1 MCIRDSVGIARRGRE
16 KRAVGHE
23 RATVAIN
30 VTPDT
35 KLVFCDELDQVDV
48 TRGGSDSRVANPA
61 ERRRWRGRA
70 RQRHHRIGQH
80 LGSRPEKTDPAIDA
94 IHAVSFCHA
103 MRHQTPFPLGERIAL
118 HSADAPLNE
127 AQCRYERLG
136 TRQRPN
142 SGIQKTRQLNRAAA
156 QGESLVVMV
165 ARLVGGHDGRFT
177 SRNGSNSVAHDRVL
191 GVVVSVSYTHLDV
204 YKRQRPT

>member
-1 MCIRDSVGIARRGRE
+1 MSSSSCSTSDFCCCSRAEFPLSEISRWWRGAERRCGRAWFSLGWIARWGRE

-94 IHAVSFCHA
+94 IHAISFCHV
-103 MRHQTPFPLGERIAL
+103 MRHQTSFPLGERIAL

-142 SGIQKTRQLNRAAA
+142 SGA
-156 QGESLVVMV
+156 
-165 ARLVGGHDGRFT
+165 
-177 SRNGSNSVAHDRVL
+177 
-191 GVVVSVSYTHLDV
+191 
-204 YKRQRPT
+204 

>member
-1 MCIRDSVGIARRGRE
+1 MIREVVRVGTEIAPGIEKRVAAVFQGEAGDLTNPALVAQLDGAANLLIALEFRIRHDKRAEIRGGLPIPRSREQDVGIARRGRE

-80 LGSRPEKTDPAIDA
+80 LGSRPEKPTLP
-94 IHAVSFCHA
+94 S
-103 MRHQTPFPLGERIAL
+103 MRYTPSR
-118 HSADAPLNE
+118 SA
-127 AQCRYERLG
+127 
-136 TRQRPN
+136 T
-142 SGIQKTRQLNRAAA
+142 
-156 QGESLVVMV
+156 
-165 ARLVGGHDGRFT
+165 
-177 SRNGSNSVAHDRVL
+177 
-191 GVVVSVSYTHLDV
+191 
-204 YKRQRPT
+204 